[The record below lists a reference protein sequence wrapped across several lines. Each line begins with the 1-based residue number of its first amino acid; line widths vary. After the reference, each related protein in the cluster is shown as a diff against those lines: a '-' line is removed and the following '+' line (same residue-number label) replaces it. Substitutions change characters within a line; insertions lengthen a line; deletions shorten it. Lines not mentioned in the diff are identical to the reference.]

1 MNNYKKFALLFCLFV
16 FLPLTSLYSQ
26 VTLQASKAKYPES
39 SLTKA
44 NTQGIYPVELKLTVL
59 TNDQTFYIKIYR
71 SETKTGPY
79 EMIID
84 TMQPNEEYFNLYD
97 TETTVPGTKYYYKAV
112 YGKGENQIESNID
125 DGWGALTHETLYIYC
140 NQLIDKS
147 FKRIN
152 LMKNK
157 KNIDK
162 LGKEDVIGL
171 SSGIL
176 HYYTQLKGTS
186 GVVTVEYDNY
196 SDNTPVIFNGAII
209 TKANIMASGTMSG
222 ELNITGMYTGKIN
235 YDKVIIKDAKAAGG
249 TYVITPLN
257 QKSKDV
263 DYTLSFVGIE

>member
-1 MNNYKKFALLFCLFV
+1 MNLNKKNLISFCLLLL
-16 FLPLTSLYSQ
+16 LPVTSLYSQ
-26 VTLQASKAKYPES
+26 ISLQASKAKYPDS
-39 SLTKA
+39 TLTKA
-44 NTQGIYPVELKLTVL
+44 NDQGIYPVELKLTVL
-59 TNDQTFYIKIYR
+59 SNDPTFYIKIYR
-71 SETKTGPY
+71 AEEKNGPY
-79 EMIID
+79 TMIID
-84 TMQPNEEYFNLYD
+84 AMQPNEEYFYLYD
-97 TETTVPGTKYYYKAV
+97 SETKTPGTKYYYKAV
-112 YGKGENQIESNID
+112 FGKNENQIESNLD
-125 DGWGALTHETLYIYC
+125 EGWGALTHEAFYIYC

-162 LGKEDVIGL
+162 LGKEDVKGL

-222 ELNITGMYTGKIN
+222 ELNITGMYSGKIN
-235 YDKVIIKDAKAAGG
+235 YDKVIIKDAKAASGA
-249 TYVITPLN
+249 YVVTPTN